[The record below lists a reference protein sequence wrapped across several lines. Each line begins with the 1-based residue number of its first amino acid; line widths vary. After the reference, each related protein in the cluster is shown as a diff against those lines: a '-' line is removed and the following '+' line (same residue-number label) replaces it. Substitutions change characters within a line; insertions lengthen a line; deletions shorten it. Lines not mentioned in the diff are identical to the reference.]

1 MKTIKIYNESQVQIL
16 IQSVLHEISYTG
28 ELIAKCR
35 EIGCGVMNLQ
45 DRMDHLQ
52 ILLRILTEKEDDG
65 V

>member
-1 MKTIKIYNESQVQIL
+1 MATIEIRNEKQMQIL

-28 ELIAKCR
+28 ELIAKCM
-35 EIGCGVMNLQ
+35 EIGCGVSNLQ

-52 ILLRILTEKEDDG
+52 ILLRILTEKEGEG